1 MTHESASFVRRR
13 MLSRFLLLTCIAV
26 LASCA
31 LRGAQAFA
39 AEWGI
44 EEQSLAK
51 LGLSEASVVSSK
63 GPLTLE
69 TTVIGV
75 KVKITCELAK
85 STGRVLVVK
94 KDEATIELSKC
105 STTLNG
111 TASPACKPKEP
122 VTVKVSSELRE
133 GETKLIFD
141 NLKPTTGTIF
151 VEYLLSEECAI
162 GTKLAIKGETAA
174 ELESGMAVA
183 KTLKFSE
190 AIAKAAGT
198 SLTTTASQPAYF
210 NGSLVTELS
219 GANAGKKW
227 GYCTPCNL
235 YSFSSTEGYGA
246 SNPAE
251 PNVIRSFEG
260 SGINLGSGDLFQAQN
275 DLSTSGRGPTLE
287 LTRYYNSQLAA
298 SAKSPGIF
306 GYGWTSTF
314 SATLT
319 INEAAETATVRND
332 NGSTV
337 VFYLVAGAY
346 KAAPW
351 VQAKLAK
358 EGVSYVY
365 TLPSQTKL
373 FFNSSGQLVNV
384 TDRHGNAI
392 TLAYNGKGL
401 LETATDSAGRK
412 LTLTYNVNGQV
423 ESVKDP
429 MGHLSK
435 YTYESNNLA
444 TVTLPEEKLRWKFG
458 YDASHQLTTLTDG
471 RSHSTTFEYD
481 ASNRVKLEKDALEHK
496 RSIEY
501 PSGTEAKVTE
511 PNTSTTVAVFNS
523 ALEPTA
529 VTLASGTAIAAKT
542 TSEYDSSFNLKKV
555 TDPNTHSTEY
565 TYDGEGNR
573 TSEKD
578 GNGNETK
585 WTYNGTHDVLTVTT
599 PKNETTTFTR
609 NASGDPETIKRP
621 APEAKTQE
629 TKLTWAANGDLEEET
644 DPLSHK
650 TIFKYDKYGDEE
662 SETDPETDK
671 TTRTYN
677 ENGQVVSEVS
687 PRGNEVGKTPSE
699 YETKIKR
706 DAQGRPEVVTD
717 PLGKETKYKF
727 DGNGNLE
734 VLTNPNGH
742 ATTYVYNAID
752 QRTEV
757 KAANGDISKVAYDS
771 EGDVESTTDGNN
783 HTTKYEHNLLDE
795 LTKTTDPLKRE
806 TTRTYDAAG
815 NLKELKDAKGRTTTY
830 TYDAGDRLEKIDY
843 SDVGTP
849 DITYKYGKDGE
860 VTEMTDGTGTSKNT
874 YDELDRMTES
884 KNGNAEVVKYEYDL
898 GDEITKITYPN
909 EKAVTRKFDTA
920 GRLESAKDWLGNE
933 TKFSYNRDSMPTATT
948 FPATSEDKDE
958 YAYDRAGRIEKTTMK
973 KGAATLASLTYA
985 RTGSGQLE
993 SLTQTGLPGAEKPT
1007 YGYDEKERMTSGAGS
1022 TFKYDSANSPIEVAG
1037 TTQKFDEASEL
1048 KEAGSTKYAYDE
1060 VGERVEAKP
1069 GTGPVTKY
1077 GFDQAGNLTSVSK
1090 EGSIEDTYAYDGNG
1104 LRSSQK
1110 ISGVKSQLTWDGV
1123 SGEVPLLLYDGTNY
1137 YLYGPD
1143 GTPIEQIAGT
1153 TVAYLHHDQQ
1163 GSTRLLTNSLGEAK
1177 GKYTYTPYGAV
1188 EEFVGSTSTPL
1199 GFDGQYRNESTGL
1212 IYLRARAYDPKT
1224 AQFLTVD
1231 PLVDNTGEPY
1241 GYAGQSPANNGDP
1254 SGLCWCQGGNQSQ
1267 PPLSPGQSLLQWF
1280 DSLSYAMGG
1289 YPPGVPPPPTQVP
1302 PSVYPPFISDPNY
1315 FWTPLPPRPPQPPP
1329 DERGPSWGPIFS
1341 DGRLVIPPNMEPNP
1355 EAVSRLLFPG
1365 RGVLGGY
1372 RIIGGHFDHF
1382 DLWLEGNVHIDDFH
1396 RPIQSMHGYIGFG
1409 VEFPLPFYRPRI
1421 FR

>member
-1 MTHESASFVRRR
+1 MTHELTGLARRR
-13 MLSRFLLLTCIAV
+13 ALTWLTLLTC
-26 LASCA
+26 LAA
-31 LRGAQAFA
+31 LVSGLVWEAQAFG

-44 EEQSLAK
+44 EEKSLAK

-69 TTVIGV
+69 TTVLGL
-75 KVKITCELAK
+75 KVNIACELAK
-85 STGRVLVVK
+85 SSGRILVVR

-105 STTLNG
+105 STTING
-111 TASPACKPKEP
+111 TVSPACKPKEP
-122 VTVKVSSELRE
+122 VVVKVSSELRE
-133 GETKLIFD
+133 SEAKLIFD
-141 NLKPTTGTIF
+141 NLKPTEGTVF
-151 VEYLLSEECAI
+151 VEYKLSAECAI
-162 GTKLAIKGETAA
+162 GEKLAIKGETAA
-174 ELESGMAVA
+174 ELESGMAIA

-198 SLTTTASQPAYF
+198 KLTTPASQPAYF

-235 YSFSSTEGYGA
+235 YSFSSLEGYGA
-246 SNPAE
+246 SNSAE
-251 PNVIRSFEG
+251 PNVTRYFSG
-260 SGINLGSGDLFQAQN
+260 KGINLGSGNLFQAQT
-275 DLSTSGRGPTLE
+275 DLSTEGRGPPLE

-298 SAKSPGIF
+298 TAKSAGAF
-306 GYGWTSTF
+306 GFGWTSTF

-319 INEAAETATVRND
+319 VEEKAETATVRND

-337 VFYLVAGAY
+337 IFYLIGGGY
-346 KAAPW
+346 KPAPW

-358 EGVSYVY
+358 EGTNYVY
-365 TLPSQTKL
+365 TLPSQTKYL
-373 FFNSSGQLVNV
+373 FNSSGQLTKV

-392 TLAYNGKGL
+392 TLAYNAKSQ

-412 LTLTYNVNGQV
+412 LTFTYNAGDQV

-435 YTYESNNLA
+435 YTYESSNLA
-444 TVTLPEEKLRWKFG
+444 TVNLPEEKLRWKFG
-458 YDASHQLTTLTDG
+458 YDASHQMTTLTDG
-471 RSHSTTFEYD
+471 RSHSTVFEYD
-481 ASNRVKLEKDALEHK
+481 ASKRVKLEKDALEHK
-496 RSIEY
+496 RTIEY
-501 PSGTEAKVTE
+501 PSSTEAKVTE

-523 ALEPTA
+523 AFEPTA
-529 VTLASGTAIAAKT
+529 VTSASGTAIAAKT
-542 TSEYDSSFNLKKV
+542 SSEYDSAFNLKKI

-578 GNGNETK
+578 ANGNETK

-599 PKNETTTFTR
+599 PKLETTTFTR

-629 TKLTWAANGDLEEET
+629 TKLTWAANGDLEEEI

-671 TTRTYN
+671 TSRTYN
-677 ENGQVVSEVS
+677 ENGQVISEVS

-717 PLGKETKYKF
+717 PLGKETKYKY
-727 DGNGNLE
+727 DANGNLE

-742 ATTYVYNAID
+742 ATTYVYDAID

-757 KAANGDISKVAYDS
+757 KAANGNVSKTAYDS
-771 EGDVESTTDGNN
+771 EGNVESTTDGNN
-783 HTTKYEHNLLDE
+783 HTTKYEHNLLNE

-843 SDVGTP
+843 SDAGTP
-849 DITYKYGKDGE
+849 DVTYKYGKDGE
-860 VTEMTDGTGTSKNT
+860 VTEMTDGTGTSKNA
-874 YDELDRMTES
+874 YDELDRLTES
-884 KNGNAEVVKYEYDL
+884 KDGNAEVVKYEYDL

-909 EKAVTRKFDTA
+909 GQAVIRKFDAA

-933 TKFSYNRDSMPTATT
+933 TKFAYNRDSMPTTTT
-948 FPATSEDKDE
+948 FPAASEDKDE
-958 YAYDRAGRIEKTTMK
+958 YAYDRAGRLEKTTMK
-973 KGAATLASLTYA
+973 KGATTLASLTYA
-985 RTGSGQLE
+985 RTGAGQLE
-993 SLTQTGLPGAEKPT
+993 SLAQTGLPGAEKPT

-1022 TFKYDSANSPIEVAG
+1022 AFKYDAANSPTEVAG

-1060 VGERVEAKP
+1060 VGERTEAKP
-1069 GTGPVTKY
+1069 EVGAVSKY
-1077 GFDQAGNLTSVSK
+1077 GFNQAGDLTSVNK

-1104 LRSSQK
+1104 LRASQK
-1110 ISGVKSQLTWDGV
+1110 ISGVKAQLTWDGV
-1123 SGEVPLLLYDGTNY
+1123 SGELPLLLYDGTNY

-1143 GTPIEQIAGT
+1143 ETPFEQITGT
-1153 TVAYLHHDQQ
+1153 TTVYLHHDQQ

-1188 EEFVGSTSTPL
+1188 QEFAGTVSTPL

-1212 IYLRARAYDPKT
+1212 IYLRARTYDPTT
-1224 AQFLTVD
+1224 AQFMSVD
-1231 PLVDNTGEPY
+1231 PAVAETGEPY
-1241 GYAGQSPANNGDP
+1241 NYAADSPVNHDDP
-1254 SGLCWCQGGNQSQ
+1254 TGETVTDSSEETCQ
-1267 PPLSPGQSLLQWF
+1267 
-1280 DSLSYAMGG
+1280 
-1289 YPPGVPPPPTQVP
+1289 
-1302 PSVYPPFISDPNY
+1302 
-1315 FWTPLPPRPPQPPP
+1315 QPPP
-1329 DERGPSWGPIFS
+1329 
-1341 DGRLVIPPNMEPNP
+1341 
-1355 EAVSRLLFPG
+1355 
-1365 RGVLGGY
+1365 GGY
-1372 RIIGGHFDHF
+1372 GVNPFQ
-1382 DLWLEGNVHIDDFH
+1382 DLMRPSMIPSDFMWRRPEHHWWDDFH
-1396 RPIQSMHGYIGFG
+1396 FEQGVFGLHISRMFRRFELGLGANINIQRTIISRHITGMCGIFSRFPFG
-1409 VEFPLPFYRPRI
+1409 YRP
-1421 FR
+1421 FVPPNPPSQNQNP